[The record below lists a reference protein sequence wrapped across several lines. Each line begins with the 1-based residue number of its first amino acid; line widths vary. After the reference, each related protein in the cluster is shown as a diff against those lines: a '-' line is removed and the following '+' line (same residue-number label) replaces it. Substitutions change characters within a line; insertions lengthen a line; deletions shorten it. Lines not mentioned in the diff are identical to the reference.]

1 MHGQLWRV
9 VTSFLVFQNSAQI
22 IVGLILLY
30 TCRQFERQMGSK
42 KFGAFLVFSVFVSTL
57 IGLAI
62 IVAAWSVGFY
72 LVPSPG
78 PFPLIFALMTYYFC
92 KYLYFHIV
100 LLYTVLTDPRGSCA
114 GHIPKLHATQYS
126 FAGLDLSEKSWIYL
140 LAMQL
145 MVSDGVPS
153 IAAASTGL
161 LAGYLYETDGFGLQS
176 WRLPGFIE
184 VGSIFQLVSVLK
196 S

>member
-1 MHGQLWRV
+1 VCLLAIILSTALRASAASLGEKQTFIDLGKPLSYPKFRCDVADLYGLMHGQLWRV

-62 IVAAWSVGFY
+62 IVAAWSIGFY

-92 KYLYFHIV
+92 KYLYFHITPQ
-100 LLYTVLTDPRGSCA
+100 LLC
-114 GHIPKLHATQYS
+114 
-126 FAGLDLSEKSWIYL
+126 
-140 LAMQL
+140 
-145 MVSDGVPS
+145 
-153 IAAASTGL
+153 
-161 LAGYLYETDGFGLQS
+161 
-176 WRLPGFIE
+176 
-184 VGSIFQLVSVLK
+184 
-196 S
+196 